1 MALHIPGRLPVW
13 LFWPRVIVALAFA
26 VVVGLVVRVAREPL
40 VVAFAVAYY
49 YGSCNPM
56 PGHKPCPS
64 VPPDGEYVHHV
75 RAIDVL
81 FHLPPDFS

>member
-1 MALHIPGRLPVW
+1 MIPAPQSAQNFVPGSNGAPHSGRLPVW

-49 YGSCNPM
+49 YGSCNQ
-56 PGHKPCPS
+56 CPVIS
-64 VPPDGEYVHHV
+64 RVH
-75 RAIDVL
+75 R
-81 FHLPPDFS
+81 PS